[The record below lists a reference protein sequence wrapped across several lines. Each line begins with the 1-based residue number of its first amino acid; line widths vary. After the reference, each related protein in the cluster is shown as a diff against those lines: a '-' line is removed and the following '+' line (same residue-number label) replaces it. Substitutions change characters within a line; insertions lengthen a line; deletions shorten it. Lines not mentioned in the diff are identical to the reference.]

1 MPNVVD
7 KDFLAKFSKLNLAGV
22 NMGTDDAVRLAK
34 ILSTN
39 KEHLDKL
46 QELDV
51 SRNQIGAVGALAF
64 NEQFALLLPA
74 DRKFTMSL
82 VQNDIS
88 NEQAGLLN
96 LQGSLLRPRQKLA
109 VLAPR
114 TGAQNVEGGILVVK
128 LRDQEFRFRCT
139 WMAAQERINNTIGAA
154 EAQPGPTP
162 MPRETRAPTPTRRGT
177 PPRFPAFASL
187 PVFRAHTSLWLC

>member
-1 MPNVVD
+1 MI
-7 KDFLAKFSKLNLAGV
+7 LAELLDLKR
-22 NMGTDDAVRLAK
+22 TDDAGLTAQLTQQMRALMASGRIRSGAVLPSSRT
-34 ILSTN
+34 LSA
-39 KEHLDKL
+39 
-46 QELDV
+46 ELDV
-51 SRNQIGAVGALAF
+51 SRNQIAVGALAF

-114 TGAQNVEGGILVVK
+114 TGVQNVEGGILVVK

-139 WMAAQERINNTIGAA
+139 WMLAAGADKD
-154 EAQPGPTP
+154 AQNKVPGC
-162 MPRETRAPTPTRRGT
+162 A
-177 PPRFPAFASL
+177 
-187 PVFRAHTSLWLC
+187 